1 MATETFNLIGA
12 DGEAA
17 PAPPPQKFLPKREE
31 FADPANDRARLR
43 VAETQQLLRVCTG
56 SMRWPDEGSMS
67 QVSLCQD
74 R

>member
-31 FADPANDRARLR
+31 FADLANDRARLR
-43 VAETQQLLRVCTG
+43 VAETQQLL
-56 SMRWPDEGSMS
+56 
-67 QVSLCQD
+67 
-74 R
+74 